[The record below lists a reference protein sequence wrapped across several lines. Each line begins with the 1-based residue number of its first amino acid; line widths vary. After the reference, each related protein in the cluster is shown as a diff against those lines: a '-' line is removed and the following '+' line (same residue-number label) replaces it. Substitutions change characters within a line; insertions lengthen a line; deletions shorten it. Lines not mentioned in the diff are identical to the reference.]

1 MRDKVVVTG
10 MNLISSLG
18 LDLQSNW
25 NNLVAGKS
33 GVKKI
38 SLFDASENITRIAAE
53 VPFEFEE
60 FSRKYIK
67 KRAGSQMTRVTKMC
81 VSCAKAAVEASGIDF
96 EQMDKTGCKYR

>member
-1 MRDKVVVTG
+1 MPERVVVTG
-10 MNLISSLG
+10 MNIISSLG
-18 LDLQSNW
+18 LDLQTNW

-53 VPFEFEE
+53 VPSEFEE

-67 KRAGSQMTRVTKMC
+67 KPCRGPDDARYEDVCDLCES
-81 VSCAKAAVEASGIDF
+81 SCGKKRDRFRTDG
-96 EQMDKTGCKYR
+96 